1 MNVVQGQTAL
11 CHAVSCHR
19 AVDAAGQHIQGAAA
33 GAHGQTTLTR
43 YFRAVNIRTVI
54 PDLHNDLELG
64 VLHIHPQVVVQ
75 PQQVSAQ
82 FPHQLRA
89 GHGVGLIGT
98 AGLHLEGLDAVQ
110 AVAQIL
116 LRSPADG
123 VKVLFADH
131 GTAQRRQTEHGA
143 HPVKG
148 QIHVHVLF
156 FGLHIKG
163 RLGAVHLELAHGLEP
178 VAQDLHHGRL
188 ELVAVEAFQGH
199 FALIAQNDLMHKCC
213 TPRVTIYHG
222 RRLRSGHI
230 QRKNQF
236 YLWMEKNCG
245 SFPSTFS
252 PIGAAQAGRFFLWSG
267 SRLLV
272 RSLFTF

>member
-1 MNVVQGQTAL
+1 MDVIQGQTAL
-11 CHAVSCHR
+11 CHPVSGHR
-19 AVDAAGQHIQGAAA
+19 AVDAAGEHIQGTT
-33 GAHGQTTLTR
+33 GGTHGQAALSG
-43 YFRAVNIRTVI
+43 YFRAMNIRAVI
-54 PDLHNDLELG
+54 ANLHNDLELG

-82 FPHQLRA
+82 LPHQFRA
-89 GHGVGLIGT
+89 GHGVGLIRT

-123 VKVLFADH
+123 IKVLFADH
-131 GTAQRRQTEHGA
+131 GTAQRRQTKHGA

-148 QIHVHVLF
+148 QVHVHVLF

-188 ELVAVEAFQGH
+188 KLVAVQALQGH
-199 FALIAQNDLMHKCC
+199 LALIAHNNFTH
-213 TPRVTIYHG
+213 RVLLNYSWLTLSVSADALPPPPKWEALAFHAKFPVLSRAPPLG
-222 RRLRSGHI
+222 ELDAERPERVRML
-230 QRKNQF
+230 
-236 YLWMEKNCG
+236 
-245 SFPSTFS
+245 SF
-252 PIGAAQAGRFFLWSG
+252 
-267 SRLLV
+267 
-272 RSLFTF
+272 FTF